1 MNTEFSTIP
10 LNISN
15 SILTIGPDYR
25 NHRGGIGAVLEVYSK
40 YFENFKFLAS
50 YKDGSDLYKS
60 IYFFYIL
67 FIFIQRLVFDRSI
80 RIVHIHG
87 ATRGSFARKFICFI
101 IGKYIFGKKI
111 IYHIHGA
118 EYHLFYQESSPIVKK
133 SIRMF
138 INNSDN
144 IFCLS
149 EMWKR
154 FFTSNFNP
162 KKIEIVANIIDYPS
176 VNKRHKE
183 SSVLNFLF
191 LGQIGSRKGIFDL
204 LEVLS
209 KNKGKYNGKI
219 KLTIGGN
226 GEIEKL
232 KAVIREKQIE
242 GLVEFI
248 GWVTNE
254 KKINCLQTA
263 DIYILPSYNEG
274 LPISIL
280 EAMSF
285 GQAIIATNV
294 GGIPEIVI
302 TEKNGILIEPG
313 NLIEIENAIDF
324 FIKNPEKINS
334 YGIKS
339 KQIVIKHMPD
349 AVMME
354 LSNIYKILLNE

>member
-1 MNTEFSTIP
+1 MNTEFTKIP

-50 YKDGSDLYKS
+50 YKVGSVLYKS
-60 IYFFYIL
+60 IYFFYFL
-67 FIFIQRLVFDRSI
+67 LIFFRRLIFDRSI

-87 ATRGSFARKFICFI
+87 ASRGSFARKFICFV

-138 INNSDN
+138 INNSDCV
-144 IFCLS
+144 ICLS

-162 KKIEIVANIIDYPS
+162 KRIEIVPNIIDYPTI
-176 VNKRHKE
+176 NKRHKE

-226 GEIEKL
+226 GETDKL
-232 KAVIREKQIE
+232 KTIIKEKQIE

-280 EAMSF
+280 EAMSY

-302 TEKNGILIEPG
+302 PGRNGVLIEPG

-324 FIKNPEKINS
+324 FIHNPEKIKS
-334 YGIKS
+334 YGKES
-339 KQIVIKHMPD
+339 KHIVTKHLPDCVITQIL
-349 AVMME
+349 A
-354 LSNIYKILLNE
+354 IYKSLLTM